1 MKILFITDNFPP
13 EVNAPAT
20 RTFAHCREW
29 VKDDVEVTVLTCA
42 PNFPHGKV
50 YEGYKNKFY
59 QTEMMDGIKVIRVG
73 SYIAENKGFL
83 RRTLDYLSFAFS
95 SFVVGLFIKT
105 DVIIATSPQFFTTWS
120 ASMLSTLKRKPWIF
134 ELRDIWPASIRTVG
148 AMNKEGILDF
158 FEKIEIFLYHNADG
172 IIAVTKSFKKELVSR
187 GIDTNK
193 IDVITNGADLG
204 LYNVEEKD
212 QALLSE
218 LGLNNKFII
227 GYIGTHG
234 MAHSLDFVM
243 NAIAEI
249 EDKEIHFLFI
259 GNGAEKQNIMDIAEK
274 LALENVTFLDSVSKK
289 DTVKYLSIIDVSLSP
304 LKKSDVFKGV
314 IPSKIFEAAAMKKPI
329 LLGVEGEAAGII
341 KRYKSGVSYKP
352 ENKEDFLE
360 KIALLKNDRE
370 LYAELQ
376 EGCVVMAKDFNRKA
390 LADRMLE
397 IIRSE
402 KLLNQ

>member
-20 RTFAHCREW
+20 RTLAHCKEW

-42 PNFPHGKV
+42 PNFPYGKV
-50 YEGYKNKFY
+50 YEGYKNKLY
-59 QTEMMDGIKVIRVG
+59 QTEMIEGVKVVRVW

-120 ASMLSTLKRKPWIF
+120 ASMLSLLKRRPWIF

-148 AMNKEGILDF
+148 AMNKEGILDL

-172 IIAVTKSFKKELVSR
+172 IVAVTKSFKNELVSR
-187 GIDTNK
+187 GIDHNK
-193 IDVITNGADLG
+193 IDVITNGADLS

-212 QALLSE
+212 QVLLSE
-218 LGLNNKFII
+218 MGINDKFII

-243 NAIAEI
+243 NAIADI

-259 GNGAEKQNIMDIAEK
+259 GNGAEKQNIMGIAEK
-274 LALENVTFLDSVSKK
+274 LALENVTFLDSVPKK

-329 LLGVEGEAAGII
+329 LLGVEGEAEGII
-341 KRYKSGVSYKP
+341 KRYNSGVSYKP
-352 ENKEDFLE
+352 ENKKDFLE
-360 KIALLKNDRE
+360 KIDLLKSDRE

-376 EGCVVMAKDFNRKA
+376 KGCEVMAKDFNRKA

>member
-20 RTFAHCREW
+20 RTLAHCKEW

-50 YEGYKNKFY
+50 YKGYRNRLY
-59 QTEMMDGIKVIRVG
+59 QTEMIEGIKVIRVW
-73 SYIAENKGFL
+73 SYISENKGFVK
-83 RRTLDYLSFAFS
+83 RTLDYISFAFS
-95 SFVVGLFIKT
+95 SFIAGLFIKT

-120 ASMLSTLKRKPWIF
+120 ASLLSTLKRRPWIF

-148 AMNKEGILDF
+148 ALNKESILDF

-172 IIAVTKSFKKELVSR
+172 IVAVTKSFKDELVSR
-187 GIDTNK
+187 GIDHNK
-193 IDVITNGADLG
+193 IDVITNGADLS
-204 LYNVEEKD
+204 LYNIEEKD

-218 LGLNNKFII
+218 LALNDKFII

-274 LALENVTFLDSVSKK
+274 LELENITFLDSVPKK
-289 DTVKYLSIIDVSLSP
+289 ETVKYLSIIDVSLSP

-329 LLGVEGEAAGII
+329 LLGVEGEAEGII
-341 KRYKSGVSYKP
+341 KRYSSGVCYEP
-352 ENKEDFLE
+352 ENKKDFLE
-360 KIALLKNDRE
+360 KIDLLKNDRE

-376 EGCVVMAKDFNRKA
+376 KGCAVMAKDFNRKV
-390 LADRMLE
+390 LADEMLE
-397 IIRSE
+397 IVRFK

>member
-1 MKILFITDNFPP
+1 
-13 EVNAPAT
+13 
-20 RTFAHCREW
+20 
-29 VKDDVEVTVLTCA
+29 
-42 PNFPHGKV
+42 
-50 YEGYKNKFY
+50 
-59 QTEMMDGIKVIRVG
+59 MMDGIKVVRVG

-120 ASMLSTLKRKPWIF
+120 ASMLSTLKRRPWIF

-148 AMNKEGILDF
+148 AMKKEAILDF

>member
-20 RTFAHCREW
+20 RTFAHCKEW

-59 QTEMMDGIKVIRVG
+59 QTEMLEGVKVIRVW

-148 AMNKEGILDF
+148 AMDKEGILDF

-172 IIAVTKSFKKELVSR
+172 IVAVTKSFKKELVSR

-212 QALLSE
+212 KALLSE

-274 LALENVTFLDSVSKK
+274 LALDNVTFLDSVSKK

-329 LLGVEGEAAGII
+329 LLGVEGEAEGII

-370 LYAELQ
+370 LYVELQ
-376 EGCVVMAKDFNRKA
+376 EGCAVMAKDFNRKA